1 MEEKGKKKTK
11 MYLKKQKIWN
21 TCTPV
26 RNKIIKDTI
35 KSLSK
40 SLPACYIKPFILNA
54 DNVKCDT
61 VFSSLTQNL
70 GKFF

>member
-1 MEEKGKKKTK
+1 
-11 MYLKKQKIWN
+11 MYLKKQRIWN

-35 KSLSK
+35 KSLPK
-40 SLPACYIKPFILNA
+40 SPPACYIKPFILNA

-70 GKFF
+70 GKIFLIL